1 MFSRSLIG
9 TQRTHRDVKARHAIT
24 QATHSPTCASIKY
37 DRQPRTELVRQ
48 RCKTLYKSAAIISK
62 TRPPK
67 ALRFGVTSNAGAT
80 TFSKGDTSM
89 SLLVTLIL
97 LVVVLNIAGSFTVPT
112 YRNSPYYAPG
122 WGGIVALVILLYFL
136 GYIHIH

>member
-1 MFSRSLIG
+1 
-9 TQRTHRDVKARHAIT
+9 
-24 QATHSPTCASIKY
+24 
-37 DRQPRTELVRQ
+37 
-48 RCKTLYKSAAIISK
+48 
-62 TRPPK
+62 
-67 ALRFGVTSNAGAT
+67 
-80 TFSKGDTSM
+80 M